1 MKQVC
6 RMSPKNYKSTR
17 NKREK
22 NYGPV
27 EKMVTIDKKQPLINQ
42 YFNADPNR
50 IFVGLNS
57 GDHSGPS
64 KVLDNKH

>member
-1 MKQVC
+1 MQNESKELQEQ
-6 RMSPKNYKSTR
+6 RK
-17 NKREK
+17 KREK
-22 NYGPV
+22 KYGPV